1 MPFNRPV
8 KATQC
13 GLPVPTGFFLH
24 VGLLYLRKG
33 FGADQPQKR
42 QVLKKKKKLGQNK
55 KKKRGGWVRG

>member
-42 QVLKKKKKLGQNK
+42 QVLKKK
-55 KKKRGGWVRG
+55 

>member
-42 QVLKKKKKLGQNK
+42 QVLKKKKNWAKTKQKSAGD
-55 KKKRGGWVRG
+55 G